1 MYLPVGYKLHLNWV
15 LWQLKKNSLN
25 LFSFGDV
32 CVCVCVYV
40 PFPFSL
46 SCVLCGFYPKWLSFP
61 NLFLLGFLLCG
72 NECSPREIYVEMNFI
87 EIKNQYWTAFFEAC
101 WSYGR
106 GRGIKKMKK
115 QVGGKTKQN
124 TFQPIMISPGLIPE
138 RSSVRLCQNHLL
150 SEWCF
155 SILERPILLFSGFV
169 ILSYE
174 AEWTGLDL
182 SLLTVYW
189 CGRKVESPGVQQWT
203 SLPPEDWE
211 CPPLS
216 SFCPQCLG

>member
-1 MYLPVGYKLHLNWV
+1 M
-15 LWQLKKNSLN
+15 
-25 LFSFGDV
+25 
-32 CVCVCVYV
+32 CVCAFVCMSPFLSPLAVFYV
-40 PFPFSL
+40 AFIQNGFPFQIY
-46 SCVLCGFYPKWLSFP
+46 SCWA
-61 NLFLLGFLLCG
+61 FLLCG